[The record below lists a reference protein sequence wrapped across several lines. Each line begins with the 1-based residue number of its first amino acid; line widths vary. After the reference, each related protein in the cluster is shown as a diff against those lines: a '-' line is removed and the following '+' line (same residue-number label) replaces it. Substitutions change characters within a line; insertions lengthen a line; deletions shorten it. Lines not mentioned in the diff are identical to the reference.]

1 MSKYPLIDVI
11 EFNTLLKG
19 IRKDDVY
26 SFECFYLKYAQIIF
40 NTAFGYVGKL
50 GLAED
55 VLNEVMLK
63 IVKLAK
69 MRRRKIKNPMALLHT
84 ITKNYCLNLL
94 RENKKY
100 TLSDKI
106 YLEDNFNKEESE
118 MMFYDYL
125 KVLSERDRM
134 VVILKIVY
142 GYTFKEIAEILKI
155 SDSNAEKIFYR
166 AKEKIKL

>member
-1 MSKYPLIDVI
+1 MAEHMVIDII

-19 IRKDDVY
+19 IRMGDVY
-26 SFECFYLKYAQIIF
+26 SFECFYIKYGQIIF
-40 NTAFGYVGKL
+40 NTAFGYVGKI

-63 IVKLAK
+63 ILKVAN
-69 MRRRKIKNPMALLHT
+69 RHREIENPRSFLYT
-84 ITKNYCLNLL
+84 ITKNYCLNLI

-100 TLSDKI
+100 TLSDNI
-106 YLEDNFNKEESE
+106 YPEDSFNREESE
-118 MMFYDYL
+118 MMFYDYVGTL
-125 KVLSERDRM
+125 PERDRM
-134 VVILKIVY
+134 VIILKIVY
-142 GYTFKEIAEILKI
+142 GYTFKEIAEMLKI

>member
-11 EFNTLLKG
+11 EFNALLKG
-19 IRKDDVY
+19 IRHDDAY

-63 IVKLAK
+63 IVRIAK
-69 MRRRKIKNPMALLHT
+69 RYRKIKNPMALLHT
-84 ITKNYCLNLL
+84 ITKNYCLNLI

-100 TLSDKI
+100 TLSDNVYI
-106 YLEDNFNKEESE
+106 EDSFNKEESE
-118 MMFYDYL
+118 MMFYDYVGIL
-125 KVLSERDRM
+125 PERDRM
-134 VVILKIVY
+134 VIILKIVY
-142 GYTFKEIAEILKI
+142 GYTFKEIAKILKI

-166 AKEKIKL
+166 AKEKIKP

>member
-1 MSKYPLIDVI
+1 MAEYPVIDVV

-19 IRKDDVY
+19 IRMGNAY
-26 SFECFYLKYAQIIF
+26 SFECFYIKYGQMIF
-40 NTAFGYVGKL
+40 NTAFGYVGKI

-63 IVKLAK
+63 ILKIAK
-69 MRRRKIKNPMALLHT
+69 RYRKVKNPRALLYT
-84 ITKNYCLNLL
+84 ITKNYCLNLI

-100 TLSDKI
+100 TLSDNI
-106 YLEDNFNKEESE
+106 YPEDSFNREESE
-118 MMFYDYL
+118 MMFYDYVGTL
-125 KVLSERDRM
+125 PERDR
-134 VVILKIVY
+134 VVIILKIVY